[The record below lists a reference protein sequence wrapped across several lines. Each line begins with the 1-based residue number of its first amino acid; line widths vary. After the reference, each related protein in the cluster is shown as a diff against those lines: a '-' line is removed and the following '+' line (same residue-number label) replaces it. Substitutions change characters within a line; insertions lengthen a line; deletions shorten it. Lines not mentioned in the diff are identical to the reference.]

1 MGRIR
6 EILVDIRP
14 EYDFFEDID
23 FEENVAMLEGDYKWK
38 HIEKRLI
45 DMTKMQD
52 KIFDSLPLKLAVS
65 SVKRQN
71 IHQKKIKL

>member
-1 MGRIR
+1 
-6 EILVDIRP
+6 
-14 EYDFFEDID
+14 
-23 FEENVAMLEGDYKWK
+23 MLEGDYKWK

>member
-1 MGRIR
+1 
-6 EILVDIRP
+6 
-14 EYDFFEDID
+14 
-23 FEENVAMLEGDYKWK
+23 
-38 HIEKRLI
+38 
-45 DMTKMQD
+45 MTKMQD